1 MPQISL
7 LRPLLT
13 AAAFVWTLLL
23 WGAIGL
29 LTIVA
34 SLTILLVNLLV
45 GLIDRKRR
53 LAHWI
58 ASCWGVL
65 ALRCNPLWRVRV
77 IGRHHIPSRRAVI
90 FVSNHQSML
99 DIMAGFLVLHQ
110 FKWVAKQELF
120 GIPLFGWA
128 VAGAGYIRLA
138 RGENRSIRE
147 SYAQA
152 RRWVESGVSVF
163 FFPEGTRS
171 RTGELGAF
179 KSGAFKLAVDTGTP
193 VVPVAIAGTR
203 DLLKRGSWLFN
214 PVARVQVT
222 VLAPLSPAGEHAEPD
237 RLRDAVRDAIART
250 LQHHGS
256 ADTARCS

>member
-1 MPQISL
+1 MPKIS
-7 LRPLLT
+7 PLLQ
-13 AAAFVWTLLL
+13 AVSFVWTSVL
-23 WGAIGL
+23 WVVIGL
-29 LTIVA
+29 LTIVL
-34 SLTILLVNLLV
+34 SLTILLINLTL
-45 GLIDRKRR
+45 GWLDRKRR

-58 ASCWGVL
+58 ASCWGCL
-65 ALRCNPLWRVRV
+65 ALCCNPLWRVRV
-77 IGRHHIPSRRAVI
+77 VGRRHIPSRRAVI

-99 DIMAGFLVLHQ
+99 DIMAGFLVFHQ

-120 GIPLFGWA
+120 GIPFLGWA
-128 VAGAGYIRLA
+128 MAGARYVRLA

-179 KSGAFKLAVDTGTP
+179 KIGAFKLALQTGAP
-193 VVPVAIAGTR
+193 IVPVAISGTR

-214 PVARVQVT
+214 PTARVQVT
-222 VLAPLSPAGEHAEPD
+222 VLAPLFPDGDYVEPD
-237 RLRDAVRDAIART
+237 RLRDAARDAIARM
-250 LQHHGS
+250 LHGS
-256 ADTARCS
+256 ADTARCA